1 MGNVQVLFLCRFM
14 RKDTSTI
21 VRVKP
26 TSDSET
32 TFISFTI
39 CPDYHSAYKS
49 EVLKNYNLT
58 VRDYRDKKAMWY
70 PPKDTNFTDA
80 REFFHNITY
89 EIHEVIE
96 KIKISTMSLKKS
108 EAKIEITQ
116 FENFKQEFVEFHTQ
130 YEDTYGRCYTMNA
143 TQSLLRLSLKYVEFV
158 ARMGVYIF
166 IEHPGQH
173 LHGNSRSKVVKYCI

>member
-1 MGNVQVLFLCRFM
+1 M
-14 RKDTSTI
+14 KKETSTI

-26 TSDSET
+26 TSDPKT

-39 CPDYHSAYKS
+39 CPDYHSAYKR
-49 EVLKNYNLT
+49 EVLKNHNMT
-58 VRDYRDKKAMWY
+58 VRDYRDKNAMWY
-70 PPKDTNFTDA
+70 PPQDANYTDA

-96 KIKISTMSLKKS
+96 KIKISTMSLNKS
-108 EAKIEITQ
+108 EAKIYITQ
-116 FENFKQEFVEFHTQ
+116 FENFKQENVEFHTQ
-130 YEDTYGRCYTMNA
+130 YEDTYGRCYTVNA
-143 TQSLLRLSLKYVEFV
+143 TQRLLDLGLKYVEFI

-173 LHGNSRSKVVKYCI
+173 LHGNSRSKVMKIFYHKISYQSITFF